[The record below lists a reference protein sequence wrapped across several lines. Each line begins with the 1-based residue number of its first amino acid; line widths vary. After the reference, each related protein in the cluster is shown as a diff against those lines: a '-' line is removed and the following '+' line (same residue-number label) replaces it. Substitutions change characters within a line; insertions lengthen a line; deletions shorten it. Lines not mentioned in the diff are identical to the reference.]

1 MFKIKTKKQGF
12 TLIELLVVI
21 AIIGIL
27 STLAVA
33 ALQNARKNARDAKRI
48 VDIRQIQTAL
58 ELYYSDVGEYPAD
71 VTSSITY
78 GSNVYM
84 ATYPTAP
91 TPADGDCSSDANIYT
106 YTQQNSGASYTINF
120 CLGGQTGGLIA
131 GTKQATPGGIITPLP
146 CGGETQ
152 ITDSRDSTVYPIV
165 EIGTQCWFAKNLAY
179 LPSVT
184 GPNAQW
190 NSTEPRY
197 AVYNYTDSA
206 NLVAAAKANANY
218 STYGVLYNFPA
229 VIQTGANA
237 ICPTGW
243 SVPTDAQ
250 WTIMNEYLDP
260 GNYVDWDTLGWCNS
274 TPDDCGGHWPNAGG
288 KMKQTGTTYWTTPN
302 TGATNNSGFTALSA
316 GLRSTYGSFVDLGYG
331 ALFWSSSVLGTD
343 VWSRNLNY
351 NNAEVRRNS
360 NYDQADG
367 FSVRCLK
374 N

>member
-27 STLAVA
+27 STLAVV

-48 VDIRQIQTAL
+48 ADVKQIQTAL
-58 ELYYSDVGEYPAD
+58 ELYFNDAGAYPAE

-91 TPADGDCSSDANIYT
+91 TPADDGCSDEENTYT
-106 YTQQNSGASYTINF
+106 YNQLDSGASYSIDF
-120 CLGGQTGGLIA
+120 CLGSQTGGLIA
-131 GTKQATPGGIITPLP
+131 GTKQATPGGIVTPP
-146 CGGETQ
+146 PPPPWACGD
-152 ITDSRDSTVYPIV
+152 ILVDSRDSIEYPTVQ
-165 EIGTQCWFAKNLAY
+165 IGTQCWFAKNLAY

-190 NSTEPRY
+190 SSTEPRY

-206 NLVAAAKANANY
+206 NSVAAAKATTNY
-218 STYGVLYNFPA
+218 SIYGVLYNFPA

-250 WTIMNEYLDP
+250 LTTLTNYLSA
-260 GNYVDWDTLGWCNS
+260 NSQYWCGGNS
-274 TPDDCGGHWPNAGG
+274 TQIG
-288 KMKQTGTTYWTTPN
+288 KSLANTSGWTAHGTVCRVGNDQPSNN
-302 TGATNNSGFTALSA
+302 TSGFTALPA
-316 GLRSTYGSFVDLGYG
+316 GHRYTNGSFYYLGLNAY
-331 ALFWSSSVLGTD
+331 FWSSSVFDPGNSWYRYLVYDNTE
-343 VWSRNLNY
+343 VLRNINY
-351 NNAEVRRNS
+351 
-360 NYDQADG
+360 QASG